1 MVNADNMLTLNMDNA
16 DDLVKMLR
24 SYFEDNKELLKA
36 VERLGE
42 ELKQAKEKID
52 EQAKKLAQ
60 HESLGVQKEYKDRVF
75 KFLFGS
81 PERKDWT
88 LSLYNAIRG
97 THYTDPDM
105 ITFNTIGD
113 VIYMGMKNDVSF
125 LISSEMQMWEH
136 QSTYNPNMPLR
147 FLFYGAALYEKYA
160 KEKDLRMNS
169 SRRQSIPCPV
179 CICFYNGTDR
189 KLEKAVLRLSDA
201 YKGEGDFEVK
211 VTMLNV
217 NQGMN
222 TDVVDACE
230 PLREYAWLVEEIRR
244 RQSEGAALLAAV
256 DESIDAMPDDFV
268 VKELLLANR
277 VEVKKMILTEY
288 NEQKER
294 DDLVKDTREEERRE
308 TALKMLKRKKPLSEI
323 IEFSELG
330 AEEIREL
337 AFLND
342 LEVHDEDAT
351 LQARNEEIALEL
363 LKRKKPLSEIVEFS
377 KLGEEEIRELAARN
391 GIEVCEEDPALQA
404 MVEEIALELLKIGR
418 SLPEVVKVSKL
429 GEEKVRYLASKHG
442 IPLAE

>member
-42 ELKQAKEKID
+42 DLKQAKEKID

-308 TALKMLKRKKPLSEI
+308 TAL
-323 IEFSELG
+323 
-330 AEEIREL
+330 
-337 AFLND
+337 
-342 LEVHDEDAT
+342 
-351 LQARNEEIALEL
+351 EL
-363 LKRKKPLSEIVEFS
+363 LKNKRPLPEIVKAS
-377 KLGEEEIRELAARN
+377 RLGAEEIRELAARN
-391 GIEVCEEDPALQA
+391 GIEVYEEDPALQA